1 MEEVPFMEFILRK
14 NSRIRIPFLE
24 WRSVI
29 TSISLNKLGRF
40 MRMQSVAYLFSVVTF
55 SIASFASAQDPLD
68 EMYGQAVHS
77 FFRGDSV
84 QAEQLLNE
92 VIEAGSQDPR
102 AYYFR
107 GLCQSRGNFSIG
119 SVDFEKGA
127 QLEIDGK
134 KVVNVG
140 KALERIQ
147 GAARVEIEKARSKA
161 RLASRAR
168 LLELQ
173 RTRYE
178 ESQRAGG
185 AVGGLVVPPRAG
197 DPAPAPSALAP
208 NDPFNEGMAKGD
220 PTVVPGKAK
229 EAPAADEFGDA
240 PADEAMPAEPAPAAA
255 DEDDPFK

>member
-1 MEEVPFMEFILRK
+1 
-14 NSRIRIPFLE
+14 
-24 WRSVI
+24 
-29 TSISLNKLGRF
+29 
-40 MRMQSVAYLFSVVTF
+40 MQSVAYLFSVVTLSF
-55 SIASFASAQDPLD
+55 ASFASAQDPLD

-84 QAEQLLNE
+84 HAEQLLTE
-92 VIEAGSQDPR
+92 VIDAGSQDPR

-107 GLCQSRGNFSIG
+107 GLCQAHGNFQIG
-119 SVDFEKGA
+119 SVDFERGA

-147 GAARVEIEKARSKA
+147 GPARVEIEKARSKA

-173 RTRYE
+173 RARYE
-178 ESQRAGG
+178 EMQRGGGAAGG
-185 AVGGLVVPPRAG
+185 IPVPPRAG
-197 DPAPAPSALAP
+197 DPAPVPSALAP
-208 NDPFNEGMAKGD
+208 NDPFNAGMTKGQ
-220 PTVVPGKAK
+220 PEVIQQGEPKTVAPG
-229 EAPAADEFGDA
+229 DEFGDA
-240 PADEAMPAEPAPAAA
+240 PAGDEMPTEPAPAGGA